1 MNLNKLNDAVR
12 QVLLNKQPLEEE
24 TLTEAKKLT
33 AAAIVKMFKNADEW
47 GDDMKHQVRNVKGN
61 LEFVDSYWA
70 GSDDALKRLIT
81 SWTSPNGTYAKFFRE
96 EYGAT
101 FKLVDK
107 FTLMQ
112 ATGRY
117 KKVSDNGIVGVV
129 LSIQGGTIKESEEL
143 EEGIKLT
150 NSHTGFLGTS
160 KSNKQDYKKNLARVT
175 KAIYDTGSLDSGADI
190 VKYLDSPSGRHLADF
205 LSHDP
210 EDAKLKKYLAK
221 DIKKWKKTMS
231 EDVEL
236 EEEALNEA
244 FARLPGKVINNEL
257 VSVGKDLQAFISAQ
271 RNGDDVNEK
280 QLAGIIKSLQGV
292 KNQVKKFKSAEE
304 VPASF

>member
-1 MNLNKLNDAVR
+1 MNLDKLNDVAR
-12 QVLLNKQPLEEE
+12 QVLLNKQSLEEE

-47 GDDMKHQVRNVKGN
+47 GDDMKHQVRNLKGN

-143 EEGIKLT
+143 EE
-150 NSHTGFLGTS
+150 
-160 KSNKQDYKKNLARVT
+160 
-175 KAIYDTGSLDSGADI
+175 
-190 VKYLDSPSGRHLADF
+190 
-205 LSHDP
+205 
-210 EDAKLKKYLAK
+210 
-221 DIKKWKKTMS
+221 
-231 EDVEL
+231 
-236 EEEALNEA
+236 EALNEA
-244 FARLPGKVINNEL
+244 FARLPGNVINNEL
-257 VSVGKDLQAFISAQ
+257 FSAGKDLQAFISAQ

-292 KNQVKKFKSAEE
+292 KKEVKKFKTAEE
-304 VPASF
+304 VPLSFQYKKA